1 MVVAS
6 LLHYRPGRSRLF
18 VSIGIVVALLF
29 ALVLLAY
36 AVFVA
41 GLTTDPSPDGPLM
54 GPFRWWNL
62 ANVA

>member
-6 LLHYRPGRSRLF
+6 LLHYRHGRSRLF

-29 ALVLLAY
+29 ALFLLGY
-36 AVFVA
+36 AVFAA
-41 GLTTDPSPDGPLM
+41 GLMTDHSPDGPLM

-62 ANVA
+62 ENLA